1 MLPTAEELLQQ
12 ARALLPVIAQSAAE
26 GERERRVPPRVVAA
40 LKEAGIFRA
49 LQPRRWGGYEL
60 PPTALYDAEMAIG
73 EGDMSTAWIVGVLG
87 IIPWAVALFDDRA
100 AAEVWDADPSSLVC
114 CALRRA
120 GTATPVDGGFRLS
133 GQWAYASGCQ
143 HASWALLGAAAGPA
157 PDGDYLMLV
166 PKRDFEILDT
176 WHVAGLKATG
186 SHDVVVKDAFIPA
199 YRAHRMVE
207 LFECRG
213 PGQAVN
219 TAPLYRLPFGL
230 VFAGGVANAAVGAL
244 KGMLDRLVGEIL
256 AKRGPRRP
264 DPDLDLVC
272 AEAATTVDEAKA
284 VVARNFA
291 RLMAHAE
298 ARELPPIE
306 ERLQVK
312 YQLSLNT
319 ERCRLAANKLL
330 EASGASGLYTT
341 RQPYGRIVADIT
353 AGRQHI
359 TNNVALHARDWGQVM
374 LGQPRRHD
382 FML

>member
-1 MLPTAEELLQQ
+1 MLPTAAELLQQ
-12 ARALLPVIAQSAAE
+12 ARALLPAVAESAAE
-26 GERERRVPPRVVAA
+26 GERERRVPPRIVAA

-60 PPTALYDAEMAIG
+60 PPTALYDAEMAVG

-100 AAEVWDADPSSLVC
+100 AAEVWDGDPSNLVC

-120 GTATPVDGGFRLS
+120 GTATPVEGGYRLS

-143 HASWALLGAAAGPA
+143 HATWALLGAAAGP
-157 PDGDYLMLV
+157 PPGGDLLMLV

-176 WHVAGLKATG
+176 WQVAGLKATG

-213 PGQAVN
+213 PGQSVN

-264 DPDLDLVC
+264 DLDLDFVC
-272 AEAATTVDEAKA
+272 AEAATTIDEAKA

-319 ERCRLAANKLL
+319 ERCRIAANKLL

-341 RQPYGRIVADIT
+341 RHPYGRIVADIT